1 MNSEN
6 YIFGKFDTFVKRITK
21 IADMITTM
29 EAFGG
34 LKDVKLEG
42 LETVI
47 LQYENLVDVTKKK
60 NYDILD
66 YRRQEVN
73 DC

>member
-1 MNSEN
+1 
-6 YIFGKFDTFVKRITK
+6 
-21 IADMITTM
+21 MITTM
-29 EAFGG
+29 EAFAG
-34 LKDVKLEG
+34 LKDVKIEG

-66 YRRQEVN
+66 YRKQEVN
-73 DC
+73 NFVDVCV